1 MSKES
6 DNQLIL
12 FVEDNTDFRD
22 SAARFLELS
31 NFEVLVAS
39 DGLEALEV
47 LDSTQ
52 RIPAVI
58 ISDISMP
65 NMNGYEFF
73 EAVRQRPPLRIVP
86 FVFLT
91 ALDARDDFK
100 LGWEVGVDEYLV
112 KPFRPEEFLH
122 VIKNRINRTV
132 EIQKLAADQLQNVRD
147 SIVKILSH
155 ELRTPLTYVTGGFT
169 LLHDEINRED
179 GTLNATFDRDELQK
193 ILQFIRNGTERLNR
207 LAEQTVMLTEIT
219 SSQNRHTWERLATEI
234 DTQDLI
240 EGAISRVNGFAE
252 EHRVTVETEIES
264 VRTVGVPNLLL
275 VAVSEPLRNAIQFS
289 AKGQHVQIKCY
300 VSSDRPDMITI
311 QISDQ
316 GRGMDEEDIKMAWDL
331 MGQVER
337 EKQEQQGFGLGLPLT
352 REIIKLHSG
361 DASLESEKGIG
372 TTVYLHLPITDTF

>member
-1 MSKES
+1 MNKE
-6 DNQLIL
+6 LIL

-31 NFEVLVAS
+31 NFEVMVAS
-39 DGLEALEV
+39 DGLEALDI

-52 RIPAVI
+52 RIPSVI

-73 EAVRQRPPLRIVP
+73 EAVRQRPPLKIVP

-100 LGWEVGVDEYLV
+100 LGWDVGVDEYLI

-122 VIKNRINRTV
+122 VIRNRIRRH
-132 EIQKLAADQLQNVRD
+132 EELKALAANQLQNARD

-179 GTLNATFDRDELQK
+179 GTINATFDRDELQK

-219 SSQNRHTWERLATEI
+219 SSQNRETWERLATRV
-234 DTQDLI
+234 DMQDLI
-240 EGAISRVNGFAE
+240 EAAISKLYGFAD
-252 EHRVTVETEIES
+252 EHHVTVETSIDAI
-264 VRTVGVPNLLL
+264 RTVGVPNLLV
-275 VAVSEPLRNAIQFS
+275 VAISEPLRNAIQFS
-289 AKGQHVQIKCY
+289 TRGGTVVIKAY
-300 VSSDRPDMITI
+300 TDPDDASTAVIEVA
-311 QISDQ
+311 DQ
-316 GRGMDEEDIKMAWDL
+316 GRGMDEQDIKKAWDL

-337 EKQEQQGFGLGLPLT
+337 DQQEQQGFGLGLPLT
-352 REIIKLHSG
+352 REIMQLHGGES
-361 DASLESEKGIG
+361 SLTSHKGIG
-372 TTVYLHLPITDTF
+372 TTVYLRLPITDTF